1 MALRVSRSRDRVVSA
16 DAGRRRIADSQAM
29 TEHPH
34 RARDQEL
41 VDRLEDLGFL
51 VTLFSGAAI
60 VAAILILFLV
70 L

>member
-1 MALRVSRSRDRVVSA
+1 MWPRVP
-16 DAGRRRIADSQAM
+16 AM

-34 RARDQEL
+34 RARDEEL
-41 VDRLEDLGFL
+41 VDRLEDAGFL
-51 VTLFSGAAI
+51 LALFSGAAI

>member
-1 MALRVSRSRDRVVSA
+1 
-16 DAGRRRIADSQAM
+16 M

-41 VDRLEDLGFL
+41 VDRLEDFGFL
-51 VTLFSGAAI
+51 LTLFSGAAI
-60 VAAILILFLV
+60 VAAIVILFLV